1 MTPQSVGIPKSS
13 LILGKHSGR
22 HAFRDRIE
30 DLGYSLTDKELN
42 LAFKRFKVL
51 ADMKKDVYDE
61 DIEMIIMDEIVRVP
75 EKYRLAYLS
84 VVCGN
89 MAIPTATVK
98 IEIEGQMHQEA
109 GYGDGPVDATLKAI
123 QKIIRT
129 NSKLV
134 KFYVN
139 AITGGT
145 DAQGEV
151 FIKLEEK
158 GSTVIGKG
166 ADTDVIVASGKA
178 YINALNKLE
187 FVKKRKAKGF

>member
-1 MTPQSVGIPKSS
+1 
-13 LILGKHSGR
+13 
-22 HAFRDRIE
+22 
-30 DLGYSLTDKELN
+30 
-42 LAFKRFKVL
+42 
-51 ADMKKDVYDE
+51 MKKDVYDE
-61 DIEMIIMDEIVRVP
+61 DIEMIIMDEVVRVP
-75 EKYRLAYLS
+75 EKYRMAYLS

-98 IEIEGQMHQEA
+98 IEIDGHAFQEA
-109 GYGDGPVDATLKAI
+109 CFGDGPVDATLKAI
-123 QKIIRT
+123 QKIIKT
-129 NSKLV
+129 KSKFV

-151 FIKLEEK
+151 FVKLEEG

-178 YINALNKLE
+178 YINALNKLD
-187 FVKKRKAKGF
+187 FVRRRKAKGGAEWA